1 MKSDNNEIIWKD
13 RKRFFGLPISFT
25 RYSVKGNRLYN
36 NVGFFSSKENEI
48 LLYRI
53 LDFKLEIT
61 LINRLF
67 RVGTVTLY
75 TCDKTDKELKLIRIK
90 NPRKTRDML
99 SKMVEDERGK
109 IKIKGKEIYGSA
121 DSYEEY
127 DDLM

>member
-127 DDLM
+127 DDLI